1 MDGVFVVAHWLNI
14 MLIVKRVVKLVVSM
28 VITMIF
34 DFCGVMSWL
43 FMAVVLV
50 LVRCHIGGVF
60 GVVTINTVLVA
71 I

>member
-14 MLIVKRVVKLVVSM
+14 MLIVERVVKLVVGM
-28 VITMIF
+28 VITVIF
-34 DFCGVMSWL
+34 DFCVMSWL

-50 LVRCHIGGVF
+50 LVRCHVGGVL

>member
-14 MLIVKRVVKLVVSM
+14 MLIVERVVKLVVGM
-28 VITMIF
+28 VITVIF
-34 DFCGVMSWL
+34 DFCVMSWL

-50 LVRCHIGGVF
+50 LVRCHVGGVL
-60 GVVTINTVLVA
+60 GVVTINTVLMA